1 MTMRRLALLLALVS
15 AAVAAPAAAQ
25 QPAAPAPAPKP
36 QLREFARD
44 SAGRIVFDRETFAY
58 NRGGRRDPF
67 ASLIAT
73 GDIRPLFED
82 LMLTGVI
89 VDPAGRNSIALVKDA
104 STNELY
110 RARVGSVFGRIRVTS
125 IQAGSIGISIDEF
138 GFSRQETLTL
148 NAPRRERTP

>member
-1 MTMRRLALLLALVS
+1 MRWSLLPVLGLVAS
-15 AAVAAPAAAQ
+15 TAIAAQ
-25 QPAAPAPAPKP
+25 QPAPAPAPPPAP
-36 QLREFARD
+36 QIKEFARD
-44 SAGRIVFDRETFAY
+44 SAGRVVFDRETFTY
-58 NRGGRRDPF
+58 NRAGRRDPF

-82 LMLTGVI
+82 LMVTGII
-89 VDPAGRNSIALVKDA
+89 VDPAGRNSFALLKDA

-110 RARVGSVFGRIRVTS
+110 RARVGSVFGRIRVTA
-125 IQAGSIGISIDEF
+125 IQTGRVGISIDEF

>member
-1 MTMRRLALLLALVS
+1 MRWRVLALAVVLGATAAL
-15 AAVAAPAAAQ
+15 AQ
-25 QPAAPAPAPKP
+25 QPPATPAPTPK
-36 QLREFARD
+36 LREFPRD
-44 SAGRIVFDRETFAY
+44 SAGRIVFDRETFTY
-58 NRGGRRDPF
+58 NRAGRRDPF

-82 LMLTGVI
+82 LMVTGII
-89 VDPAGRNSIALVKDA
+89 VDPAGRNSFALLKDG

-110 RARVGSVFGRIRVTS
+110 RARVGSVFGRIRVS
-125 IQAGSIGISIDEF
+125 AIRSGSVDLSIDEF